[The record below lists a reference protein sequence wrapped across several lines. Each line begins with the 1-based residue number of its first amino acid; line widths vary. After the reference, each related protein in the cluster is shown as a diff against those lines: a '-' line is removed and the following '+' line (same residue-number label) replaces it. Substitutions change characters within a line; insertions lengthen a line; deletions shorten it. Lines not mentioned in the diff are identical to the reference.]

1 MKRQIRLIAAV
12 AIFAASVSVATAQ
25 TVPAPPPQA
34 QHEAM
39 MREHMQSHAKAL
51 HDILALRPDQEG
63 AWQAF
68 TASMVPPPHPD
79 MERRGEGRG
88 AAMTTPQRLD
98 HMAAMMSEHQAA
110 FQRHAEAVRR
120 FYAVLSPQQQKAF
133 DAVSGMMMHHMG
145 RGGPMARHEGMDME
159 HGGREGMPPPR

>member
-39 MREHMQSHAKAL
+39 MREHMQS
-51 HDILALRPDQEG
+51 
-63 AWQAF
+63 WQAF